1 MKKITKEELNKIQ
14 NQQEKLDGLVKQI
27 GILSTQQHALCH
39 EVGIL
44 NQTVQVTK
52 EELEAKYG
60 AINIDMS
67 NGEYTEIVEEEP
79 KAELNKV

>member
-14 NQQEKLDGLVKQI
+14 NQQEKLEGLVKQI
-27 GILSTQQHALCH
+27 GILTTQQHALCH

-44 NQTVQVTK
+44 NQTVQTTK
-52 EELEAKYG
+52 EDLEAKYG

-67 NGEYTEIVEEEP
+67 TGKYTEIKEEEQ
-79 KAELNKV
+79 KVELNKV

>member
-1 MKKITKEELNKIQ
+1 MKKITKKELQKIKD
-14 NQQEKLDGLVKQI
+14 QQEKLDGLVKQI

-44 NQTVQVTK
+44 NQNVQLTK

-60 AINIDMS
+60 PINIDMTS
-67 NGEYTEIVEEEP
+67 GEYTEIVEEDP
-79 KAELNKV
+79 QPELSKV